1 MKVMMREAVLDVDLL
16 KLNIRSV
23 VLLRMIPSSMTHLTN
38 VPLSLLKDKSISAV
52 ATVPVSS
59 QSRTLSSSKC
69 SADFGFEFRFTRE
82 MWFRRIVISFCL
94 LTVVCGKE
102 AWQKPGCHKVGNT
115 RRISIPDCV
124 EFSITTNACRGY
136 CESYAVPSIPWGFI
150 ATIKNPKPVVSIG
163 QCCNIMES
171 EDVGLLLPFFPIYN

>member
-1 MKVMMREAVLDVDLL
+1 
-16 KLNIRSV
+16 
-23 VLLRMIPSSMTHLTN
+23 
-38 VPLSLLKDKSISAV
+38 
-52 ATVPVSS
+52 
-59 QSRTLSSSKC
+59 
-69 SADFGFEFRFTRE
+69 

-171 EDVGLLLPFFPIYN
+171 EDVQVRVSCVDGTRVLTFKSAIKCSCYHCKKD